1 MDVLWAEYVLSM
13 GYGVCMMF
21 GKPAILLEWKRI
33 FVPPR
38 VRNKFYWTCWIII
51 VVNLLFYGASFIAF
65 QFYCFPHRKIWD
77 RWVPGKCRDRM
88 SMDAPST
95 VFNVIIDGII
105 LILPLSTIWKLQ
117 MNTRRK
123 IGVSIVFSVGI
134 LAVVSAAGRS
144 YTAFT
149 MDYVGDVLYDVANTN
164 MWILG
169 ESTCLIVVFCI
180 PTIPKL
186 FGEIKRRGSSAAS
199 MTTLTAASSRP
210 GAMNSRHEEFWG
222 RLDDRPDG
230 RAHINDNYGGVDGAS
245 QVRLA
250 DVEAA
255 RPSTST
261 GQGYGDRSDG
271 GEFGYQNQPW
281 PNKALLR

>member
-1 MDVLWAEYVLSM
+1 METPNEHQAQNWSLHR
-13 GYGVCMMF
+13 
-21 GKPAILLEWKRI
+21 LLRRY
-33 FVPPR
+33 FVRHPVYTHSRP
-38 VRNKFYWTCWIII
+38 
-51 VVNLLFYGASFIAF
+51 NLA
-65 QFYCFPHRKIWD
+65 
-77 RWVPGKCRDRM
+77 
-88 SMDAPST
+88 
-95 VFNVIIDGII
+95 N
-105 LILPLSTIWKLQ
+105 
-117 MNTRRK
+117 NTNR
-123 IGVSIVFSVGI
+123 
-134 LAVVSAAGRS
+134 AVVSAAGRS

-210 GAMNSRHEEFWG
+210 GAINSRHEEFWG